1 MDGHDFDRSPALFTI
16 LTAGKGEDG
25 WTPRANGMI
34 NCAEQIRINNLGFLI
49 KGPSDEVSHTQR
61 EGRVGRVTHSLYL
74 HLDDPIEP
82 SDTWVMPYP
91 ELLKVR
97 LAAMDLEYTKEI
109 PGLSAAQRREAEADL
124 VQGDIVFK
132 IGVVWDSV
140 GTPFFL
146 SFGNPCMAYPM
157 RSKAGYQPPRSFCKE
172 CMVLSRCT
180 ASVIHPNCPG
190 LVLAP
195 FWRISGFVLASFGF
209 YSCLLLAF
217 FWFPSGFLLSSFWAP
232 PG

>member
-132 IGVVWDSV
+132 IGVAWDPVETRAWLIQCAAKLGTNHRARFAKNVW
-140 GTPFFL
+140 F
-146 SFGNPCMAYPM
+146 
-157 RSKAGYQPPRSFCKE
+157 
-172 CMVLSRCT
+172 
-180 ASVIHPNCPG
+180 
-190 LVLAP
+190 
-195 FWRISGFVLASFGF
+195 
-209 YSCLLLAF
+209 
-217 FWFPSGFLLSSFWAP
+217 
-232 PG
+232 